1 MEISW
6 LINASWIQ
14 NRVVIYRGPLKFWR
28 INQTNLN
35 SKIVVFLKC
44 ASCKLGTRDIFFIH
58 STFTIIL
65 FALHARCVNIHY
77 NA

>member
-28 INQTNLN
+28 INHTNLN
-35 SKIVVFLKC
+35 SKIVVFFLNVQV
-44 ASCKLGTRDIFFIH
+44 
-58 STFTIIL
+58 
-65 FALHARCVNIHY
+65 VNW
-77 NA
+77 AVQ

>member
-35 SKIVVFLKC
+35 SKIVGFLKC
-44 ASCKLGTRDIFFIH
+44 ASCKLGSTMMHKGHFLFIQL
-58 STFTIIL
+58 SQ
-65 FALHARCVNIHY
+65 
-77 NA
+77 